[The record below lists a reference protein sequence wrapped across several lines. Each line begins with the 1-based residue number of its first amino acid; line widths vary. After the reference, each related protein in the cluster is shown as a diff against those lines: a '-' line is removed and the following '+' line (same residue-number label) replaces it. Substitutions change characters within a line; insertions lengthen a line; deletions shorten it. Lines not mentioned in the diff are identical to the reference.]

1 MILLA
6 NGKVITRDSEGTGY
20 LPDGG
25 VVTDGGKI
33 VEVGVTAD
41 LKA

>member
-6 NGKVITRDSEGTGY
+6 NGKVITRDPEGIGY

-25 VVTDGGKI
+25 VRPERGHPVYG
-33 VEVGVTAD
+33 
-41 LKA
+41 